1 MSRRSENLLNVLI
14 GVLSL
19 IAVAM
24 GSLRLK
30 DWLFPTSGPPVA
42 VTRVKDWTHYAEA
55 GERLGPQHA
64 ILDIVM
70 FSDFQCPYCRT
81 AAANLER
88 IQGHNRAI
96 TVVYRHFPLSGHP
109 SAMSAARASV
119 CAARQGSFKGMHD
132 KLFLYQDSLG
142 RKPWAWYAA
151 AAGVSD
157 TITFDRCL
165 EDSTVIAQ
173 VKRDS
178 VAGVKLG
185 VSGTPTLLIKDLRID
200 GSPSPEELNRYVSE
214 ALRENKRH

>member
-1 MSRRSENLLNVLI
+1 
-14 GVLSL
+14 
-19 IAVAM
+19 
-24 GSLRLK
+24 
-30 DWLFPTSGPPVA
+30 
-42 VTRVKDWTHYAEA
+42 
-55 GERLGPQHA
+55 
-64 ILDIVM
+64 
-70 FSDFQCPYCRT
+70 
-81 AAANLER
+81 
-88 IQGHNRAI
+88 
-96 TVVYRHFPLSGHP
+96 
-109 SAMSAARASV
+109 
-119 CAARQGSFKGMHD
+119 MHD

-142 RKPWAWYAA
+142 RKPWAWYAD

-178 VAGVKLG
+178 VAGAKLG